1 MVKKGFTLIEL
12 IAVIAI
18 LATVS
23 MIVFPNISEV
33 IYSSK
38 QTLHDDQIK
47 DIEASAQKWATDN
60 LELLDSTH
68 LNNVYIS
75 LSSIQSMGYL
85 EKDSITDP
93 LTREKMNGCIK
104 ISYNLQAQ
112 SYEYKY
118 SEETCSSYS
127 TKEKDKNLGF
137 IIYEYDT
144 KEKKINQSS
153 DSNRYVSTGLEL
165 YHYYLDNN
173 MIYTEGETKSG
184 LYDFENQYIFRGN
197 DVNNFVKFEIN
208 GTMQLFRI
216 LSIDKTDYSL
226 KLIQVSGAVP
236 NSFDQSSK
244 VELQNAS
251 CNVEILNKDKIEN
264 SKIQSYDFSSDK
276 IDGTEISRRALSSIT
291 GKSVAN
297 LNVGLISII
306 DYVNAS
312 ATLECSNNYLSSSC
326 KENNYL
332 YTMFSNRS
340 VWTSNHNGS
349 QVWYI
354 DSDGSLKLEN
364 STSIKYLYPVYF
376 IKSTYITNS
385 DSATG
390 SETSAFIIK

>member
-33 IYSSK
+33 IHSSK
-38 QTLHDDQIK
+38 QTLHEDQIK

-68 LNNVYIS
+68 LNSVYIS

-216 LSIDKTDYSL
+216 LSIDKKDYSL

-276 IDGTEISRRALSSIT
+276 IDGTEISRRALASIT

-385 DSATG
+385 NSATG

>member
-33 IYSSK
+33 IHSSK

-276 IDGTEISRRALSSIT
+276 IDGTEISRRVLSSIT

>member
-33 IYSSK
+33 IHSSK

-173 MIYTEGETKSG
+173 MIYIEGETKSG

>member
-1 MVKKGFTLIEL
+1 MKKGFTLIEL

-33 IYSSK
+33 IHSSK
-38 QTLHDDQIK
+38 QTLHEDQIK

-216 LSIDKTDYSL
+216 LSIDKKDYSL

-364 STSIKYLYPVYF
+364 STSIKYLYPVYL
-376 IKSTYITNS
+376 IKSTYITKS

>member
-33 IYSSK
+33 IHSSK